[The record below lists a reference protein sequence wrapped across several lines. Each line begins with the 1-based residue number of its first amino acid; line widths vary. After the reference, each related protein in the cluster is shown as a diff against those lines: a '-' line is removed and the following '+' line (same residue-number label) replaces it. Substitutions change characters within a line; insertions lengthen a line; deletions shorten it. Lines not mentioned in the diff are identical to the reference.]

1 MSNRTTLTGSF
12 AAFGAK
18 LVNRYWACSAIADD
32 GALVFSLWSMFL
44 EPSAEAPRRYKDDL
58 KRWTR
63 NPLGSQLARD
73 HLTLA
78 FRMKR
83 PVRLVIAFSKNP
95 EAVKKGAAA
104 RGGNTWT
111 VRKDLV
117 GKVTSFDGNKF
128 VIDFKPEN

>member
-12 AAFGAK
+12 AAFGAS

-44 EPSAEAPRRYKDDL
+44 EPSAQAPCRYKDDL

-78 FRMKR
+78 FRKKR

-95 EAVKKGAAA
+95 EAVKKRRSGE
-104 RGGNTWT
+104 RW
-111 VRKDLV
+111 
-117 GKVTSFDGNKF
+117 
-128 VIDFKPEN
+128 